1 MKVSNVCRYLIAL
14 LTAQS
19 QGIDPVDEVLLHLSC
34 LQTTALSLSGLKI
47 TISRSLGIVLTFDL
61 LHSRGTDSGAEA
73 ALARVTHEAEAELTR
88 NCVKLL
94 TKFC

>member
-34 LQTTALSLSGLKI
+34 LQTTALSLTGLKI
-47 TISRSLGIVLTFDL
+47 TISRSLGIVLTSSTPGGQIVL
-61 LHSRGTDSGAEA
+61 LR
-73 ALARVTHEAEAELTR
+73 LLWPELHTR
-88 NCVKLL
+88 LKPS
-94 TKFC
+94 